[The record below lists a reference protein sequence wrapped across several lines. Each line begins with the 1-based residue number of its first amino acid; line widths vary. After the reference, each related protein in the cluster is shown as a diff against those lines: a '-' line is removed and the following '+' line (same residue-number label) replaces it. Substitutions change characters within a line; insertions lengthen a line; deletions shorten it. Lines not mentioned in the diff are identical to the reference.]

1 MMTLRILNPLP
12 RIRSII
18 FQKYE
23 DTTMSKTLG
32 VGIIGCGNISWA
44 YLKLADL
51 FKDIEVR
58 AVADINMDAAKVR
71 AAEFGVR
78 AHTVKELLK
87 ADDIDI
93 VVNLTVPA
101 THYKVSKQ
109 ILDAGKH
116 VYSEKPLTLSYKDA
130 LALQKYAAKKK
141 LRVCSAPDTFLGSS
155 HQQARAAIDKGD
167 IGKIVSGTCHFMGP
181 GMEMWHPNPDFF
193 YNPGGGPV
201 LDMGPYYITNLINL
215 IGPVKRVSA
224 LLGTGRKERVINSQP
239 NNPRNGE
246 KLKVKTPTT
255 YHALLEFSNGA
266 CVTVSLS
273 WDVWAHKHQNME
285 LYGQTGAMF
294 VPDPNFFGGDIMVA
308 GSDQSPKALT
318 AWNHPFGKNNWG
330 PNNSQTDVI
339 WANYRCAGLADM
351 AHAINTRKLARCDIS
366 LVAHVV
372 EVMTAMMES
381 GTKKKVVTLKSTC
394 KRPAPL
400 GPDEARALMK

>member
-1 MMTLRILNPLP
+1 
-12 RIRSII
+12 
-18 FQKYE
+18 
-23 DTTMSKTLG
+23 MSKALG

-44 YLKLADL
+44 YLKLANL
-51 FKDIEVR
+51 FKDIEVK
-58 AVADINMDAAKVR
+58 AVADINMAAAKAR
-71 AAEFGVR
+71 AEEFGVR
-78 AHTVKELLK
+78 AHTVKDLLK
-87 ADDIDI
+87 QDDIDI
-93 VVNLTVPA
+93 IVNLTVPA

-116 VYSEKPLTLSYKDA
+116 VYSEKPMTLSYKDA
-130 LALQKYAAKKK
+130 LALQKHAAKKK

-155 HQQARAAIDKGD
+155 HQQARAVIDAGD

-193 YNPGGGPV
+193 FNPGGGPV

-224 LLGTGRKERVINSQP
+224 LLGTGRKVREINSQP
-239 NNPRNGE
+239 KNPRNGE

-255 YHALLEFSNGA
+255 YHALLEFTTGA

-285 LYGQTGAMF
+285 LYGQDGAMF
-294 VPDPNFFGGDIMVA
+294 VPDPNFFGGDVMVA
-308 GSDQSPKALT
+308 GSDQTPKAIKP
-318 AWNHPFGKNNWG
+318 WNHPFLKNNWG
-330 PNNSQTDVI
+330 MNNSQTDVL
-339 WANYRCAGLADM
+339 WANYRCAGLTDM
-351 AHAINTRKLARCDIS
+351 ASAIKRKKLARTDIS

>member
-1 MMTLRILNPLP
+1 M
-12 RIRSII
+12 
-18 FQKYE
+18 
-23 DTTMSKTLG
+23 G

-44 YLKLADL
+44 YLKLANL
-51 FKDIEVR
+51 FKGIEVK
-58 AVADINMDAAKVR
+58 AVADVNMDAAR
-71 AAEFGVR
+71 ARAKEFNVE
-78 AHTVKELLK
+78 AQTVKDLLK
-87 ADDIDI
+87 NKDIDI

-101 THYKVSKQ
+101 VHYKVSKQ

-130 LALQKYAAKKK
+130 LALQKYAAKKN
-141 LRVCSAPDTFLGSS
+141 LRVGSAPDTFLGSS
-155 HQQARAAIDKGD
+155 HQLARKTIDDGK

-193 YNPGGGPV
+193 FVPGGGPV
-201 LDMGPYYITNLINL
+201 LDMGPYYITNLVNL
-215 IGPVKRVSA
+215 VGPVKRVSA

-255 YHALLEFSNGA
+255 YHALLEFVNGA
-266 CVTVSLS
+266 CITVSLS

-294 VPDPNFFGGDIMVA
+294 VPDPNFFGGDVMVA
-308 GSDQSPKALT
+308 GSDQKPVALPV
-318 AWNHPFGKNNWG
+318 WDHPFAKNNWG
-330 PNNSQTDVI
+330 MGNSQIDVI

-351 AHAINTRKLARCDIS
+351 ADAIAKKKLARCDIS
-366 LVAHVV
+366 MVAHVV

-381 GTKKKVVTLKSTC
+381 GKAKKVVTLKSTC
-394 KRPAPL
+394 KRPAPF
-400 GPDEARALMK
+400 GPAEARALLK